1 MNEIKLVLNLKEGL
15 FTLNEGTLNALGRP
29 RQVQL
34 LINVKKK
41 ILVLRACSTEA
52 AQAIV
57 LLSEHVI
64 STDISGRTL
73 LKKIRQQ
80 MGWEDEMTR
89 ECTGNYFPMHQAVS
103 FDLSRVRITNTMI
116 RR

>member
-34 LINVKKK
+34 LINV
-41 ILVLRACSTEA
+41 
-52 AQAIV
+52 
-57 LLSEHVI
+57 
-64 STDISGRTL
+64 
-73 LKKIRQQ
+73 KKIRQQ

>member
-1 MNEIKLVLNLKEGL
+1 MNEMKLTLNLKNGL
-15 FTLNEGTLNALGRP
+15 FTLNDGTLDALGRP

-41 ILVLRACSTEA
+41 MLVLRACGTED
-52 AQAIV
+52 AQAVV
-57 LLSEHVI
+57 LPSEHVI

-73 LKKIRQQ
+73 LRNIRQQ

-89 ECTGNYFPMHQAVS
+89 ECTGSYFPMHQAVS
-103 FDLSRVRITNTMI
+103 FDLSRVRITNT

>member
-1 MNEIKLVLNLKEGL
+1 MMNEMKLIMNLKEGM
-15 FTLNEGTLNALGRP
+15 FTLNDGTLDALGRP

-41 ILVLRACSTEA
+41 MLVLRACGTEDT
-52 AQAIV
+52 QAIV
-57 LLSEHVI
+57 LPAEHVI

-73 LKKIRQQ
+73 LRNIRQK

-89 ECTGNYFPMHQAVS
+89 ECTGSYFPIHQAVS
-103 FDLSRVRITNTMI
+103 FDLSKVRITDI